1 MGICSGDFVFVGDV
15 GRPDLLESAAG
26 VEGMMEESARILYK
40 SLDNSKTWHPMFR
53 FGLAMEPVVLVVEK
67 P

>member
-1 MGICSGDFVFVGDV
+1 MGICSGDFIFVGDV

-26 VEGMMEESARILYK
+26 MEGMMEESARILYK
-40 SLDNSKTWHPMFR
+40 SLDKFKDLASMYK
-53 FGLAMEPVVLVVEK
+53 FGLVMEPEVLVGK